1 MTRSQA
7 VGVLVGLGLLYA
19 GLYVAWW
26 RRRPQH
32 ASRAAAVDSGMRE
45 TSGDTGPALI
55 TGSRGE
61 DSDREPGIQ
70 VATGHPTAHQGPDG
84 DYDVRAEGT
93 YIATTTAVSRQERAA
108 VEGLQNSTEAVLLIH
123 RGDAAHL
130 VEIQRAGEP
139 DVFITADRLKAFR
152 RDRSEAGRSIGAPRL
167 GVLTW
172 RADDGSLYETAFL
185 PRHRADLERIEAA
198 LWWHTAAREVQEPV
212 HTSEPGLT
220 ADYTDGFGPMAA
232 ASRRGADERPSGQPE
247 REATDR
253 GTPAEPSGGEA
264 NAEGAGTDAAED
276 AGPGVPDDDASTDG
290 EAEGAA
296 ADGEAEGAAADGE
309 AEGAATDGESDEAA
323 TDGQAPEAPADP
335 HRAPSRAEG
344 GDTA

>member
-7 VGVLVGLGLLYA
+7 IGVLVVLGLLYA

-70 VATGHPTAHQGPDG
+70 VATGHQGPDG

-220 ADYTDGFGPMAA
+220 ADYTDGFGPTAA
-232 ASRRGADERPSGQPE
+232 ASRRGADERPPGQPE

-276 AGPGVPDDDASTDG
+276 AVPGVTDDGASTDG
-290 EAEGAA
+290 EAEGATT
-296 ADGEAEGAAADGE
+296 DGESEE
-309 AEGAATDGESDEAA
+309 AATDGESEEADI
-323 TDGQAPEAPADP
+323 DGQAPEDPADP

-344 GDTA
+344 GDNA

>member
-7 VGVLVGLGLLYA
+7 VGVLVVLGLLLA
-19 GLYVAWW
+19 GLYRAWW

-32 ASRAAAVDSGMRE
+32 PSRSVAAGSRMRE
-45 TSGDTGPALI
+45 TGDTGPALI

-70 VATGHPTAHQGPDG
+70 VASGQQGPDG

-185 PRHRADLERIEAA
+185 PRHRADLESIEAA

-212 HTSEPGLT
+212 HPSESGLT
-220 ADYTDGFGPMAA
+220 ADYTDGFGPTSAA
-232 ASRRGADERPSGQPE
+232 GRRGADQRPSGQLE
-247 REATDR
+247 GEATDR
-253 GTPAEPSGGEA
+253 GTPLGPLGGEPSAEVGGTDEAEEPGPGEA
-264 NAEGAGTDAAED
+264 
-276 AGPGVPDDDASTDG
+276 DDDANTDG
-290 EAEGAA
+290 QAERAA
-296 ADGEAEGAAADGE
+296 TDGE
-309 AEGAATDGESDEAA
+309 AEGAATDGEADDAR
-323 TDGQAPEAPADP
+323 TDGEAPDDPADP
-335 HRAPSRAEG
+335 HRARSRAEG
-344 GDTA
+344 GDSA

>member
-7 VGVLVGLGLLYA
+7 VGVLVVLGLLYA

-32 ASRAAAVDSGMRE
+32 ASTAAVDSGMRE

-55 TGSRGE
+55 RGSRGE

-70 VATGHPTAHQGPDG
+70 VATGHQGPDG

-93 YIATTTAVSRQERAA
+93 YLATTTAVSRQERAA
-108 VEGLQNSTEAVLLIH
+108 VEGLQNATEAVLLIH

-130 VEIQRAGEP
+130 VEIQRVGEP

-220 ADYTDGFGPMAA
+220 ADYTDGFGPTAG
-232 ASRRGADERPSGQPE
+232 ASRR
-247 REATDR
+247 
-253 GTPAEPSGGEA
+253 
-264 NAEGAGTDAAED
+264 AGTDAAED
-276 AGPGVPDDDASTDG
+276 AGSGVTDDDASTDG
-290 EAEGAA
+290 EAEGATT
-296 ADGEAEGAAADGE
+296 DGE
-309 AEGAATDGESDEAA
+309 AEGAATDGEAEEADI
-323 TDGQAPEAPADP
+323 DGQAPQDPADP
-335 HRAPSRAEG
+335 HRAASRAEG
-344 GDTA
+344 GDNA